1 MLNLKDFTFT
11 KDNNTI
17 STFRS
22 DILETNIEG
31 VMTVKSHH
39 TGKEKEFIFNSYE
52 RDWEGDITAWV
63 FKSNDGMK
71 MVIFND

>member
-1 MLNLKDFTFT
+1 MLNLKDFAFM
-11 KDNNTI
+11 KDRNSI

-22 DILETNIEG
+22 DIMDVELAST
-31 VMTVKSHH
+31 MTVKSHH
-39 TGKEKEFIFNSYE
+39 TGKEKEFIFNSYD
-52 RDWEGDITAWV
+52 RDEEGDITAWI